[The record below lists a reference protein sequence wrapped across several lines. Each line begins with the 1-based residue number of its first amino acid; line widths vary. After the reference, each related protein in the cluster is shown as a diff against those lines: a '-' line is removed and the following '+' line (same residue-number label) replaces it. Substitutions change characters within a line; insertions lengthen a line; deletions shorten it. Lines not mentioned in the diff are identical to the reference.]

1 MDLPRNKADVAK
13 HWHVPSLDGVR
24 GVALLI
30 VMFAHTAPQVFPGG
44 NIGVDLF
51 FVLSGFLITTIL
63 LAEFSKTGSISIC
76 SFYMKRALRLL
87 PALFLMVALVI
98 AYAALFTPVE
108 LPAALGDVPSV
119 VFYFYNWHRVAAW
132 GKTDLF
138 FGFGHLWSL
147 SVEEQFYILWP
158 LLLLVTLRSRL
169 LFGLV
174 LAVGITA
181 PACAR
186 VLLWEEGPALQLYFR
201 TDLRLDSL
209 MWGATA
215 AWLNLRWNFPR
226 SLSAIPLFAL
236 IFFVVLARY
245 NLLSSG
251 VLYLGGYSVVCFLAS
266 IVLIA
271 TAQNLSPWLTRILEF
286 SPLCF
291 TGRISYGLYLW
302 HVPVFGMLPHS
313 HSVLANATAIALTF
327 AIATCSYYGVEKWF
341 LSRKERWSINA
352 GAVGANAMPQQ

>member
-1 MDLPRNKADVAK
+1 
-13 HWHVPSLDGVR
+13 
-24 GVALLI
+24 
-30 VMFAHTAPQVFPGG
+30 
-44 NIGVDLF
+44 
-51 FVLSGFLITTIL
+51 
-63 LAEFSKTGSISIC
+63 
-76 SFYMKRALRLL
+76 
-87 PALFLMVALVI
+87 MVALVV
-98 AYAALFTPVE
+98 AYMALFRPVE
-108 LPAALGDVPSV
+108 LPAALNDVPSV

-132 GKTDLF
+132 GTTDLF

-147 SVEEQFYILWP
+147 SVEEQFYIFWP
-158 LLLLVTLRSRL
+158 IVLLATLRSRF

-174 LAVGITA
+174 LAVGIIA
-181 PACAR
+181 PAFAR
-186 VLLWEEGPALQLYFR
+186 ALLWEEGPALQLYFR

-226 SLSAIPLFAL
+226 LSSEIPLFSL
-236 IFFVVLARY
+236 ILFVILARY
-245 NLLSSG
+245 NLLSNG

-271 TAQNLSPWLTRILEF
+271 ATQNLSPWLTGILEF
-286 SPLCF
+286 SPLRF

-302 HVPVFGMLPHS
+302 HVPVFGMLPQS
-313 HSVLANATAIALTF
+313 HSVLANATAITLTF